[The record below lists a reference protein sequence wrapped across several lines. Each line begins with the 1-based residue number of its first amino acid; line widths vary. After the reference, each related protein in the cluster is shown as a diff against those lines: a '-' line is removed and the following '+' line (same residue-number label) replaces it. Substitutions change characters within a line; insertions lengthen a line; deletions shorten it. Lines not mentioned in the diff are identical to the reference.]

1 MIETGSIHILGRS
14 SPPFSLKNLLSLGF
28 AWLVGLGSILPYSPF
43 FLGNYWRTKKKL
55 QLFIQIALILILL
68 SSALIFFGVYIGKLD
83 DSITSKYLQSLFLG
97 NGIAVA
103 LLLLNEFKRN
113 FGEFLLEANH
123 SILILYLWI
132 FSGALFV
139 IFFSP
144 FIATR
149 HILLVIV
156 PITLLLAH
164 FIETHLSVFWS
175 ATALLLSIFL
185 TLALGISDRIWA
197 NYYREKAALIQ
208 NELPNKANIYF
219 TGHYGWQWYA
229 KQNGMQQ
236 LEALNPQIQAGDY
249 LVHADYI
256 LRQRLDNIPP
266 NLHLEVV
273 KEYTDSPSTLT
284 FFKTTRF
291 YRNSFKKLPWTI
303 NWHPFDKIVVYQ
315 VQAIADR
322 LQLDE

>member
-1 MIETGSIHILGRS
+1 
-14 SPPFSLKNLLSLGF
+14 
-28 AWLVGLGSILPYSPF
+28 
-43 FLGNYWRTKKKL
+43 
-55 QLFIQIALILILL
+55 LFI
-68 SSALIFFGVYIGKLD
+68 
-83 DSITSKYLQSLFLG
+83 
-97 NGIAVA
+97 
-103 LLLLNEFKRN
+103 
-113 FGEFLLEANH
+113 
-123 SILILYLWI
+123 
-132 FSGALFV
+132 

-164 FIETHLSVFWS
+164 FIVTHLSVLWS
-175 ATALLLSIFL
+175 ATALFLSILL
-185 TLALGISDRIWA
+185 TLALGISDRTWA
-197 NYYREKAALIQ
+197 NYYREKAALIKS
-208 NELPNKANIYF
+208 ELPNKANIYF

-256 LRQRLDNIPP
+256 IRQRLDKIPP

-273 KEYTDSPSTLT
+273 KEYADPPNALT
-284 FFKTTRF
+284 FFKTARF

-303 NWHPFDKIVVYQ
+303 NGHPFDKIVVYQ
-315 VQAIADR
+315 VQTIDGW